1 MPGFFDALSRLDPQ
15 PGEVLLEICIGQGLG
30 LEEALRYPIGKVIGV
45 DISQDMVE
53 ASRERVAQEIAKGR
67 AEVIQGSV
75 DDLASIASG
84 SVDKVIHMNC
94 CYFWPDMPK
103 ALSEL
108 RRVLKPGGMMLS
120 AVKFQHLQQKPD
132 DIFLNRNEAQYI
144 EATKTAG
151 FELVK
156 SQPIRLG
163 SGCTGIHGKSG
174 CPVPY
179 GADYTAIFSLKPDLD

>member
-1 MPGFFDALSRLDPQ
+1 
-15 PGEVLLEICIGQGLG
+15 VLLEICIGQGLG

-132 DIFLNRNEAQYI
+132 DIFLSFPCCNHIPANF
-144 EATKTAG
+144 ATKCFPWIQLQLSPRT
-151 FELVK
+151 
-156 SQPIRLG
+156 Q
-163 SGCTGIHGKSG
+163 
-174 CPVPY
+174 
-179 GADYTAIFSLKPDLD
+179 FSCHACWLQE